1 MQLTL
6 EPHEAALLRNVLMA
20 YLADLKAEISNTE
33 NYDMREEMKR
43 DEETI
48 KDLIGRLE
56 RSGVPSSSR
65 TQE

>member
-6 EPHEAALLRNVLMA
+6 EPREAALLRNVLMA

-56 RSGVPSSSR
+56 RAGVSSS
-65 TQE
+65 

>member
-1 MQLTL
+1 MHLTL
-6 EPHEAALLRNVLMA
+6 EPHEATLLRNVLMA

-48 KDLIGRLE
+48 KELIGRLE
-56 RSGVPSSSR
+56 RSGVPSS
-65 TQE
+65 